1 MVDLVHPQIAC
12 GRPDGKAAFR
22 CTRHQK
28 IKYRMTRIT
37 PGNPAQEFPYQ
48 HNEPTEHRTLP
59 AVTQMAAEVLRV
71 SAIPLAIASMVLI
84 AFELVLI
91 G

>member
-1 MVDLVHPQIAC
+1 MAVPHVLHLYALAVVVDLVHPQIAC

-28 IKYRMTRIT
+28 TKYRVTRIT

-59 AVTQMAAEVLRV
+59 AVTQW
-71 SAIPLAIASMVLI
+71 PPK
-84 AFELVLI
+84 
-91 G
+91 

>member
-28 IKYRMTRIT
+28 TKYRVTRIT

-59 AVTQMAAEVLRV
+59 AVTQMSRRSSEG
-71 SAIPLAIASMVLI
+71 AIPLAIASMVLI
-84 AFELVLI
+84 AFELVFT